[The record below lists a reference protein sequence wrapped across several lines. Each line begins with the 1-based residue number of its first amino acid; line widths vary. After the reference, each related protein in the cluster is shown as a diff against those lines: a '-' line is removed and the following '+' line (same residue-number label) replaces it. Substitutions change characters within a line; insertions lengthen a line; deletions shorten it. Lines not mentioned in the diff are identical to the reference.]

1 VDGPAYVD
9 HRQGLV
15 IKKESGNGDNST
27 EDESANRPRRKGK
40 EQRVMVAFARV
51 RQDVAEA
58 EIAALMRD
66 AQNHQRD
73 ARYPELFRAPRKQ
86 RALNKAAGRI
96 KQVPHGTAAPEFRRE
111 RFQEGASGLIVT
123 ALRQGNLDMQQQRSL
138 STFRLEQ
145 CLLCG
150 WYDPAYMLQQEL
162 VSDPAFEALADD
174 SIHMLVGTREGA
186 ILSYFCIEPAASTA
200 GKSIVGGSGSN
211 GSGAGMGRGGQE
223 RAWTMADSAR
233 PLFPTERDLFGV
245 GVFATLGRFAN
256 APIAHVRE
264 LNYLMRNQTVSA
276 ASRVGTLAVVEVIIA
291 IAQLLYC
298 EPNPEHTIALV
309 GHMDMEARRI
319 TYELDVPV
327 LYAPYMPVVSGGPDT
342 LWSQDIDLPGRFWP
356 FVISIDDVF
365 LYRDYFDWLDRL
377 LDGPLSQVIRTLVAR
392 RREPRQHLPVA
403 FAHPLEPL
411 GRPDSASMGSAHRDA
426 DRKGATARCVWTPDP
441 GLSASAL
448 TDERGR

>member
-1 VDGPAYVD
+1 
-9 HRQGLV
+9 
-15 IKKESGNGDNST
+15 
-27 EDESANRPRRKGK
+27 
-40 EQRVMVAFARV
+40 MVAIARV
-51 RQDVAEA
+51 QQQALEA
-58 EIAALMRD
+58 DSAALMRD
-66 AQNHQRD
+66 AQIHQRD

-86 RALNKAAGRI
+86 RALNKVAGRI

-123 ALRQGNLDMQQQRSL
+123 ALRHGSLDAQQLRSL

-150 WYDPAYMLQQEL
+150 WYDPAYVLQQGL
-162 VSDPAFEALADD
+162 VFDPAFEALAEDAV
-174 SIHMLVGTREGA
+174 HMLVGTREGA
-186 ILSYFCIEPAASTA
+186 ILSYFCMEPAASAA
-200 GKSIVGGSGSN
+200 GQRVDRGSGS
-211 GSGAGMGRGGQE
+211 SASRASTVRGGQE
-223 RAWTMADSAR
+223 RAWTMADRAR
-233 PLFPTERDLFGV
+233 PLFPTERDLFGT
-245 GVFATLGRFAN
+245 GVFATLERFAN

-264 LNYLMRNQTVSA
+264 LNYLMRNQAMSA
-276 ASRVGTLAVVEVIIA
+276 TSRVGTLAVVEVIVA

-298 EPNPEHTIALV
+298 ETNPKRKIAMV

-319 TYELDVPV
+319 TYEIDVPV
-327 LYAPYMPVVSGGPDT
+327 LYAPHMPVVSGGPDA
-342 LWSQDIDLPGRFWP
+342 LWSRDIDLPGRFWP

-403 FAHPLEPL
+403 FAQQVEPPGAPHSSSL
-411 GRPDSASMGSAHRDA
+411 GSTHGDG
-426 DRKGATARCVWTPDP
+426 DRKRAMAKCVWTPDP
-441 GLSASAL
+441 GLPASAP